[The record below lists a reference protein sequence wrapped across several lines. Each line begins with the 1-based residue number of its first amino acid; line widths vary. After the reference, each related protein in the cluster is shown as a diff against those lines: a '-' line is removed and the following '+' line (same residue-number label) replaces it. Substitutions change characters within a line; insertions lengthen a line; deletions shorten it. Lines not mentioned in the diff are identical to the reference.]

1 MNIFQAIMTSG
12 HDEDYEP
19 TAFGTP
25 TLAGPGSLEKVEVMR
40 RRVEL
45 GQHLFHP
52 SDELIL
58 ATVESAKNMG
68 STVQQIAKMRR
79 VS

>member
-1 MNIFQAIMTSG
+1 FQALMTAG
-12 HDEDYEP
+12 HDEDFEP
-19 TAFGTP
+19 TTYGP
-25 TLAGPGSLEKVEVMR
+25 RTLAGPGSLEKVEVMR

-52 SDELIL
+52 GDEQVL
-58 ATVESAKNMG
+58 ASHESACVM
-68 STVQQIAKMRR
+68 SRTVQQISKMRK

>member
-1 MNIFQAIMTSG
+1 MNIFQALMTVG
-12 HDEDYEP
+12 HDEDFEP
-19 TAFGTP
+19 AKYGP
-25 TLAGPGSLEKVEVMR
+25 RTLAGPGSLEKVEVMR

-52 SDELIL
+52 CDEQVL
-58 ATVESAKNMG
+58 ASHESACVMG
-68 STVQQIAKMRR
+68 RTISQISKMKR